1 MGQAQLATQHLSIE
15 EWLALEES
23 TGERYEYHFGQV
35 FAMAGGTINH
45 TRIARNAVVALDNHF
60 TDNGKNC
67 EAFQAELKVEINE
80 EGRYV
85 YPDTQAVCGDVEESE
100 NVTGAITNPRLVV
113 EVTSESSGDYDRGAK
128 FRYYSRLPSVREYLI
143 LEQTQMAAT
152 LYRRDEADTLFRR
165 SDYEGGE
172 AVLELRSVDLEVPLE
187 VFYRRVE
194 FAGEE
199 AKVEV

>member
-35 FAMAGGTINH
+35 FAMAGGTRNH
-45 TRIARNAVVALDNHF
+45 SLISGNAFYVIENNFRAKGLP
-60 TDNGKNC
+60 C
-67 EAFQAELKVEINE
+67 ETHTSDLKIEVDE

-85 YPDTQAVCGDVEESE
+85 YPDTLAVCGDVEESE

-152 LYRRDEADTLFRR
+152 LYRRDEADALFSR

-172 AVLELRSVDLEVPLE
+172 TMLELRSVDLEVPLE